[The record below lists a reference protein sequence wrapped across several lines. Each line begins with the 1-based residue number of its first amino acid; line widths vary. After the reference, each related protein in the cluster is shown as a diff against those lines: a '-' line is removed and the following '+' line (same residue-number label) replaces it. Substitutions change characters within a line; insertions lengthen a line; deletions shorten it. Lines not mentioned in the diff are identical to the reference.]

1 MNNYE
6 TREKTYINNLSEMI
20 QMETISV
27 NDDLQIEK
35 FLKFQE
41 LLKKL
46 FPNIFNA
53 CEFQE
58 FEGSFLMKWKGL
70 DSNKN
75 PIMFM
80 NHQDVVAPVGDWKY
94 DPFSGKVAEGKLWG
108 RGTLDDKGGLWG
120 MLQAADELA
129 AAGYVPPRDI
139 YFESACT
146 EETSGYGA
154 DQISLWMQEQGIKL
168 DMVLDEGGAIMY
180 DPIGGAKGTFAMVGV
195 GEKGCAE
202 IKFIARGNGGHASTP
217 GKNTPLVRLGKFM
230 EYVERRNLFDVEMT
244 PTICEM
250 FKRVGLYMGPASKLL
265 ENPERIK
272 HLLGA
277 LLPKLSNTAN
287 ALVQTTIAFTMAQ
300 GSDARNTIPAEAWVI
315 GNMRFS
321 HHQGQEDSIR
331 VIRKAAKK
339 FDLDMEILDPGFES
353 GMTDYN
359 GYAFKLIEKA
369 VKETIPGVDD
379 TVPYIQTG
387 ASDSR
392 YFDRVCNQCLRF
404 MPFKIDDQQLESIHG
419 TNESID
425 VSCLVPAVD
434 FYRYLMQN
442 C

>member
-1 MNNYE
+1 MNNHE

-27 NDDLQIEK
+27 NDDLQVEK

-46 FPNIFNA
+46 FPNIFKA

-58 FEGSFLMKWKGL
+58 FEGSFLMKWKGS
-70 DSNKN
+70 DRAKN
-75 PIMFM
+75 PILLM
-80 NHQDVVAPVGDWKY
+80 NHQDVVAPVGEWKH
-94 DPFSGKVAEGKLWG
+94 DPFSGEVAEGKLWG

-129 AAGYVPPRDI
+129 AEGFVPPRDI

-154 DQISLWMQEQGIKL
+154 DKISLWMQEQGIRL

-180 DPIGGAKGTFAMVGV
+180 DPIGGARGTFAMVGV

-217 GKNTPLVRLGKFM
+217 GRNTPLVRLGKFM

-250 FKRVGLYMGPASKLL
+250 FRRVGLYMGPASKLL
-265 ENPERIK
+265 KNPERIR

-300 GSDARNTIPAEAWVI
+300 GSDSRNTIPAEAWVM

-321 HHQGQEDSIR
+321 HHQGQEDSINT
-331 VIRKAAKK
+331 IRKAAKK
-339 FDLDMEILDPGFES
+339 FDLDVEILDPGFES
-353 GMTDYN
+353 GLTDYN
-359 GYAFKLIEKA
+359 GYAFKLVEKA

-404 MPFKIDDQQLESIHG
+404 MPFKIDEQQLESIHG
-419 TNESID
+419 TNECID

-434 FYRYLMQN
+434 FYRYLIQN